1 MLHNYIERYKHS
13 AFARNVATALTGTAA
28 AQLIQVVG
36 APLLAFL
43 YSPETFGVFSLYV
56 ATTALFSVAAT
67 LRYEIAVTLVENRE
81 DAKTLVRACILIA
94 VGMAVLSI
102 GLVASLAALV
112 PGWKTTAALRAF
124 VWLVPLSVMLLGA
137 FQALYYFALREQ
149 RFRLI
154 TAVKIAQSFA
164 FVVLPSLFWLFGFHA
179 NGLVWGYVLHQ
190 AVALALIALLVMPA
204 LARKSSDGAAGAS
217 AIALLKRYRNL
228 PGLNALH
235 AFTDSAQQALLNY
248 LIASFYGNAMLG
260 LYALAYRALRAPA
273 AVVSAA
279 LSQVVFQRMSDNY
292 NKGISNFPTFKSI
305 TGKLALLSLPL
316 FGLVI
321 AFAPWLF
328 DVLMGEEWRYAGVMV
343 QCLSPW
349 IVVAFVSSPLS
360 HLPNITF
367 SQGRFLV
374 YTLAIN
380 ALAFG
385 AFLLT
390 WLTGATVFLTLFA
403 FSFWWGVGCALLLWW
418 FGSLSKRTAVSP
430 DGGTLA

>member
-1 MLHNYIERYKHS
+1 MFDNHIERYKHS
-13 AFARNVATALTGTAA
+13 AFARNVATALSGTAA
-28 AQLIQVVG
+28 AQLIQVIG

-81 DAKTLVRACILIA
+81 DAKTLVRACIVIA
-94 VGMAVLSI
+94 FGVALLSSGVLGTLSI
-102 GLVASLAALV
+102 LM
-112 PGWKTTAALRAF
+112 PGWKATEALSAF
-124 VWLVPLSVMLLGA
+124 IWLVPLSVVLLGA

-154 TAVKIAQSFA
+154 TAVKVAQSFA
-164 FVVLPSLFWLFGFHA
+164 FVALPSLLWLFGFQA

-190 AVALALIALLVMPA
+190 AAALLLIAVLVAPS
-204 LARKSSDGAAGAS
+204 LGRKSLEPQTSSTAF
-217 AIALLKRYRNL
+217 ALLKRYRNL
-228 PGLNALH
+228 PGLNAVH

-316 FGLVI
+316 FGVVV

-328 DVLMGEEWRYAGVMV
+328 DTLMGGEWRYAGVMV

-349 IVVAFVSSPLS
+349 ILVAFVSSPMS

-367 SQGRFLV
+367 SQGRFLL

-380 ALAFG
+380 AFAFG
-385 AFLLT
+385 ALLLT
-390 WLTGATVFLTLFA
+390 WVTGATVFMSLFA
-403 FSFWWGVGCALLLWW
+403 FSIWWGVGCALLLWW
-418 FGSLSKRTAVSP
+418 FAKLSKRTGVSSN
-430 DGGTLA
+430 GVTLA